1 MRKRSAVPLLIFLA
15 SQVVAADDAF
25 LMEPVVVTPGRGAGA
40 LLDLAG
46 NTARMESAEL
56 ELISSPH
63 IDEVLARVP
72 GAWLTRSAGTAG
84 HLTALRSPS
93 LNGPGACGAFLF
105 MEEGITV
112 SGRGFCNVNELFS
125 INTEQAGAIEV
136 MRGPGSA
143 YYGSNALHGLV
154 NVFSKPPSRTAEY
167 GVSLEA
173 GSFDFKRIKVTGS
186 DSRGDQGW
194 RLSALA
200 TDSGAFQNHAG
211 LQQQKLSFRHD
222 LARSDDRVKTLVS
235 LMNLRDSPG
244 SFVQGFENYR
254 DRTLS
259 RQNGNPAAYRDALSL
274 RGAVE
279 WQHYLNEQSSLR
291 FTPYVRRNDM
301 EFSMHWLPGNVIEK
315 NAHASGGL
323 QTAFEYEWAGGH
335 RLLAGADL
343 ELTHGDL
350 EEIQAGPDN
359 SVSGFRRYQGK
370 HYDYDVDVLMVGPFV
385 HAERQL
391 TPKLRMSGGVRYDL
405 TQYDYTNNLP
415 AGNVD
420 DRGRACTPNPCLY
433 NRPAAREDVFRNFSP
448 QLGASYRLTPTQS
461 LYAKLA
467 RGFRAPQTSELYRLQ
482 RGQQVAD
489 IDSERLDSA
498 EIGARGVIGSFQ
510 YDTALFIMRKKNFIF
525 PDSNFFMID
534 GGRTRH
540 YGFET
545 ELGYRLTPALT
556 LSFNG
561 SYTAHKFAADQGVM
575 EEDKD
580 IPQAPKLITA
590 TRLNWVIRDAYR
602 AELEWVHVGPYY
614 LDEANQRRYTGH
626 DLLHLRLTTQ
636 LTPQLEVSARLTN
649 LTDEKYADR
658 ADFAFGD
665 YRYFIGQPR
674 VFIVG
679 LQAMF

>member
-1 MRKRSAVPLLIFLA
+1 MRMESAVLLIFFTA
-15 SQVVAADDAF
+15 QIAVADDAF
-25 LMEPVVVTPGRGAGA
+25 LMDPVVVTPARGAGT

-46 NTARMESAEL
+46 NTTRVESAEL
-56 ELISSPH
+56 ELIGSPH
-63 IDEVLARVP
+63 IDEVAARVP

-105 MEEGITV
+105 MEEGIPV

-125 INTEQAGAIEV
+125 INTEQAGAIEI

-167 GVSLEA
+167 GVALEA
-173 GSFDFKRIKVTGS
+173 GNFDFKRLKVTGS
-186 DSRGDQGW
+186 DSEGDQGW
-194 RLSALA
+194 RLNALA
-200 TDSGAFQNHAG
+200 TDSGAFQNDAG
-211 LQQQKLSFRHD
+211 LRQQKLTFRHD
-222 LARSDDRVKTLVS
+222 LARDDGRIKTLVS

-244 SFVQGFENYR
+244 AFVEGFENYR
-254 DRTLS
+254 DRALS
-259 RQNGNPAAYRDALSL
+259 RQNGNPSAYRDAVSL

-279 WQHYLNEQSSLR
+279 WQHYLDEQSVLR
-291 FTPYVRRNDM
+291 LTPYVRRNDM

-315 NAHASGGL
+315 NSHGGGGT
-323 QTAFEYEWAGGH
+323 QAMWEREWAGGH

-343 ELTHGDL
+343 EFTHGEL

-359 SVSGFRRYQGK
+359 SVSGFHRYQGK
-370 HYDYDVDVLMVGPFV
+370 HYDYDVDALSVGPFV
-385 HAERQL
+385 HGEWQF
-391 TPKLRMSGGVRYDL
+391 TPKLRASGGVRYDYIR
-405 TQYDYTNNLP
+405 YDYTSRLP
-415 AGNVD
+415 PGNVD
-420 DRGRACTPNPCLY
+420 DRGQACSPNPCLY
-433 NRPAAREDVFRNFSP
+433 NRPADREDVFRNLSP

-461 LYAKLA
+461 VYAKLA

-482 RGQQVAD
+482 RGQQTAD
-489 IDSERLDSA
+489 IDSERLDSL
-498 EIGARGVIGSFQ
+498 EIGGRGETGAFQ
-510 YDTALFIMRKKNFIF
+510 YDTALFFMRKKNFIF

-540 YGFET
+540 YGIET
-545 ELGYRLTPALT
+545 AMAYRFTSTLELG
-556 LSFNG
+556 FNG
-561 SYTAHKFAADQGVM
+561 TYAVHSFDADNDLM
-575 EEDKD
+575 EEGKD
-580 IPQAPKLITA
+580 IPQAPRIITA
-590 TRLNWVIRDAYR
+590 TRLAWAIRDAHR

-614 LDEANQRRYTGH
+614 LDEANQRRYAGH
-626 DLLHLRLTTQ
+626 DLLHLRLATRP
-636 LTPQLEVSARLTN
+636 TPKLEVSARLTN

-674 VFIVG
+674 AFIVG